1 MFGTGRRPRPFFL
14 PGVMA
19 VAQESTA
26 SVSDVATF
34 WVRVFSWS
42 MIAVLAV
49 FLASN
54 YLVTTRDWPGI
65 ANIFL
70 QESAGSLAW
79 IQLAAYLAGF
89 AAAAIYVLSSRAQT
103 LRADSALISDAN
115 IFLIRAFF
123 WAVLLIGLVDMMV
136 SFLRVEGL
144 LVGVVGEEMT
154 KKLGRPQFRGTYLH
168 MPLIGAGLVIAAF
181 TRTLGFIWLTLLIVV
196 AELAIVITRFVFSY
210 EQAFMGDLVRF
221 WYGALFLFASA
232 YTLLEEGHV
241 RVDVFYTNFT
251 SKKKG
256 LVNVFGSILL
266 GLSFSWTIILIGM
279 GSKSAMI
286 NMPIAKFE
294 VSQSGYGLY
303 VKYLLAA
310 FLAVFAITMAIQ
322 FVSYFLAAVADYRG
336 EPGKRQPEAAP
347 TH

>member
-1 MFGTGRRPRPFFL
+1 
-14 PGVMA
+14 MA

-26 SVSDVATF
+26 NVSDVATF
-34 WVRVFSWS
+34 WVRVFSWC
-42 MIAVLAV
+42 MLAVLAV
-49 FLASN
+49 FLVNN
-54 YLVTTRDWPGI
+54 YLVTTQDWPGT
-65 ANIFL
+65 ATIFH
-70 QESAGSLAW
+70 QGNAGTLAW
-79 IQLAAYLAGF
+79 IQLVAYFAGF
-89 AAAAIYVLSSRAQT
+89 AAAVVYVLSSRAQT

-123 WAVLLIGLVDMMV
+123 WAVLLIGLVDMVV

-144 LVGVVGEEMT
+144 LIGVVGEEMT
-154 KKLGRPQFRGTYLH
+154 KKLGRPEFRGSYLH
-168 MPLIGAGLVIAAF
+168 MPLMGASLVIAAF

-251 SKKKG
+251 AKKKG
-256 LVNVFGSILL
+256 LVNAFGSIFL
-266 GLSFSWTIILIGM
+266 GISFSWTIILIGM

-286 NMPIAKFE
+286 NMPLAKFE

-310 FLAVFAITMAIQ
+310 FLAVFAITMVIQ

-336 EPGKRQPEAAP
+336 EPGKRQPEAVP

>member
-1 MFGTGRRPRPFFL
+1 
-14 PGVMA
+14 MA

-123 WAVLLIGLVDMMV
+123 WAVLLIGLIDMMV

-251 SKKKG
+251 AKKKG

-266 GLSFSWTIILIGM
+266 GLTFSWTIILIGM

-336 EPGKRQPEAAP
+336 EPGKRQPAAAP

>member
-1 MFGTGRRPRPFFL
+1 
-14 PGVMA
+14 MA
-19 VAQESTA
+19 VVQESTA

-42 MIAVLAV
+42 MIAVLTV

-65 ANIFL
+65 ASIFS
-70 QESAGSLAW
+70 QGNAGPLVW
-79 IQLAAYLAGF
+79 IQFVAYFAGF
-89 AAAAIYVLSSRAQT
+89 AVAAVYVLSSRAQT

-115 IFLIRAFF
+115 IFLVRAFF
-123 WAVLLIGLVDMMV
+123 WAVLLIGLVDMVV

-144 LVGVVGEEMT
+144 LAGVVGEEMT

-168 MPLIGAGLVIAAF
+168 MPLMGAGLVIAAF

-286 NMPIAKFE
+286 NMPLAKFE

-310 FLAVFAITMAIQ
+310 FLAVFAITMVIQ

>member
-1 MFGTGRRPRPFFL
+1 
-14 PGVMA
+14 MA

-26 SVSDVATF
+26 NVSDVATF
-34 WVRVFSWS
+34 WVRVFSCC
-42 MIAVLAV
+42 MLAVLAV
-49 FLASN
+49 FLVNN
-54 YLVTTRDWPGI
+54 YLVTTQDWPGT
-65 ANIFL
+65 ATIFH
-70 QESAGSLAW
+70 QGNAGTLAW
-79 IQLAAYLAGF
+79 IQLVAYFAGF
-89 AAAAIYVLSSRAQT
+89 AAAVVYVLSSRAQT

-123 WAVLLIGLVDMMV
+123 WAVLLIGLVDMVV

-144 LVGVVGEEMT
+144 LIGVVGEEMT
-154 KKLGRPQFRGTYLH
+154 KKLGRPEFRGSYLH
-168 MPLIGAGLVIAAF
+168 MPLMGASLVIAAF

-251 SKKKG
+251 AKKKG
-256 LVNVFGSILL
+256 LVNAFGSIFL
-266 GLSFSWTIILIGM
+266 GISFSWTIILIGM

-286 NMPIAKFE
+286 NMPLAKFE

-310 FLAVFAITMAIQ
+310 FLAVFAITMVIQ

-336 EPGKRQPEAAP
+336 EPGKRQPEAVP

>member
-1 MFGTGRRPRPFFL
+1 
-14 PGVMA
+14 MA

-286 NMPIAKFE
+286 NMPLAKFE

-310 FLAVFAITMAIQ
+310 FLAVFAITMVIQ

>member
-54 YLVTTRDWPGI
+54 YLVTTRDWPSI

-168 MPLIGAGLVIAAF
+168 MPLIGAGLVMAAF

-251 SKKKG
+251 AKKKG

-266 GLSFSWTIILIGM
+266 GLTFSWTIILIGM

-336 EPGKRQPEAAP
+336 EPGKRQPAAAP

>member
-1 MFGTGRRPRPFFL
+1 
-14 PGVMA
+14 MA

-65 ANIFL
+65 ASIFS
-70 QESAGSLAW
+70 QGNAGPLVW
-79 IQLAAYLAGF
+79 IQFGAYFAGF
-89 AAAAIYVLSSRAQT
+89 AVAAVYVLFSRAQT

-115 IFLIRAFF
+115 IFLVRAFF
-123 WAVLLIGLVDMMV
+123 WAVLLIGLVDMVV

-144 LVGVVGEEMT
+144 LAGVVGEEMT
-154 KKLGRPQFRGTYLH
+154 KNLGRPQYRGTYLH
-168 MPLIGAGLVIAAF
+168 MPLMGAGLVIAAF

-286 NMPIAKFE
+286 NMPLANFE

-310 FLAVFAITMAIQ
+310 FLAVFAITMVIQ

-336 EPGKRQPEAAP
+336 EPGKRQLEAAP

>member
-1 MFGTGRRPRPFFL
+1 
-14 PGVMA
+14 MA

-26 SVSDVATF
+26 NVSDVATF
-34 WVRVFSWS
+34 WVRVFSWC
-42 MIAVLAV
+42 MLAVLAV
-49 FLASN
+49 FLVNN
-54 YLVTTRDWPGI
+54 YLVTTQDWPGT
-65 ANIFL
+65 ATIFH
-70 QESAGSLAW
+70 QGNAGTLAW
-79 IQLAAYLAGF
+79 IQLVAYFAGF
-89 AAAAIYVLSSRAQT
+89 AAAVVYVLSSRAQT

-115 IFLIRAFF
+115 IFLVRAFF
-123 WAVLLIGLVDMMV
+123 WAVLLIGLVDMVV

-144 LVGVVGEEMT
+144 LIGVVGEEMT
-154 KKLGRPQFRGTYLH
+154 KKLGRPEFRGSYLH
-168 MPLIGAGLVIAAF
+168 MPLMGASLVIAAF

-251 SKKKG
+251 AKKKG
-256 LVNVFGSILL
+256 LVNVFGSIFL

-286 NMPIAKFE
+286 NMPLAKFE

-310 FLAVFAITMAIQ
+310 FLAVFAITMVIQ

-336 EPGKRQPEAAP
+336 EPGKRQPEAVP

>member
-1 MFGTGRRPRPFFL
+1 
-14 PGVMA
+14 MA

-266 GLSFSWTIILIGM
+266 GLTFSWTIILIGM

-286 NMPIAKFE
+286 NMPIANFE

>member
-1 MFGTGRRPRPFFL
+1 
-14 PGVMA
+14 MA

-65 ANIFL
+65 ANIFF

-251 SKKKG
+251 AKKKG

-266 GLSFSWTIILIGM
+266 GLTFSWTIILIGM

-336 EPGKRQPEAAP
+336 EPGKRQPAAAP

>member
-1 MFGTGRRPRPFFL
+1 
-14 PGVMA
+14 MA

-26 SVSDVATF
+26 NVSDVATF
-34 WVRVFSWS
+34 WVRVFSWC
-42 MIAVLAV
+42 MLAVLAV
-49 FLASN
+49 FLVNN
-54 YLVTTRDWPGI
+54 YLVTTQDWPGT
-65 ANIFL
+65 ATIFH
-70 QESAGSLAW
+70 QGNAGTLAW
-79 IQLAAYLAGF
+79 IQLVAYFAGF
-89 AAAAIYVLSSRAQT
+89 AAAVVYVLSSRAQT
-103 LRADSALISDAN
+103 LRADSVLISDAN
-115 IFLIRAFF
+115 IFLVRAFF
-123 WAVLLIGLVDMMV
+123 WAVLLIGLVDMVV

-144 LVGVVGEEMT
+144 LIGVVGEEMT
-154 KKLGRPQFRGTYLH
+154 KKLGRPEFRGSYLH
-168 MPLIGAGLVIAAF
+168 MPLMGASLVIAAF

-251 SKKKG
+251 AKKKG
-256 LVNVFGSILL
+256 LVNVFGSIFL

-286 NMPIAKFE
+286 NMPLAKFE

-310 FLAVFAITMAIQ
+310 FLAVFAITMVIQ

-336 EPGKRQPEAAP
+336 EPGKRQPEAVP

>member
-1 MFGTGRRPRPFFL
+1 
-14 PGVMA
+14 MA

-123 WAVLLIGLVDMMV
+123 WAVLLIGLIDMMV

-251 SKKKG
+251 AKKKG

-266 GLSFSWTIILIGM
+266 GLTFSWTIILIGM

-336 EPGKRQPEAAP
+336 EPGKRQPEAPPA
-347 TH
+347 H

>member
-1 MFGTGRRPRPFFL
+1 
-14 PGVMA
+14 MA

-49 FLASN
+49 FLVNN

-251 SKKKG
+251 AKKKG

-266 GLSFSWTIILIGM
+266 GLTFSWTIILIGM

>member
-1 MFGTGRRPRPFFL
+1 
-14 PGVMA
+14 MA

-26 SVSDVATF
+26 NVSDVATF
-34 WVRVFSWS
+34 WVRVFSWC
-42 MIAVLAV
+42 MLAVLAV
-49 FLASN
+49 FLVNN
-54 YLVTTRDWPGI
+54 YLVTTQDWPGT
-65 ANIFL
+65 ATIFH
-70 QESAGSLAW
+70 QGNAGTLAW
-79 IQLAAYLAGF
+79 IQLVAYFAGF
-89 AAAAIYVLSSRAQT
+89 AAAVVYVLSSRAQT

-115 IFLIRAFF
+115 IFLVRAFF
-123 WAVLLIGLVDMMV
+123 WAVLLIGLVDMVV

-144 LVGVVGEEMT
+144 LIGVVGEEMT
-154 KKLGRPQFRGTYLH
+154 KKLGRPEFRGSYLH
-168 MPLIGAGLVIAAF
+168 MPLMGASLVIAAF

-251 SKKKG
+251 AKKKG
-256 LVNVFGSILL
+256 LVNAFGSIFL
-266 GLSFSWTIILIGM
+266 GISFSWTIILIGM

-286 NMPIAKFE
+286 NMPLAKFE

-310 FLAVFAITMAIQ
+310 FLAVFAITMVIQ

>member
-1 MFGTGRRPRPFFL
+1 
-14 PGVMA
+14 MA
-19 VAQESTA
+19 VVQESTA

-79 IQLAAYLAGF
+79 IQLAAYLSGF

-123 WAVLLIGLVDMMV
+123 WAVLLIGLIDMMV

-286 NMPIAKFE
+286 NMPLAKFE

-310 FLAVFAITMAIQ
+310 FLAVFAITMVIQ